1 MEHPIIEKN
10 LRLPMARIIYDLI
23 MADKVIDEKEVEKF
37 VNFFGKESSR
47 YLFQCAQEQ
56 TFADA
61 VKSLNGPGANPKDN
75 DVTRKINAD
84 KRLQRAETAS
94 NIVNEIASS
103 DGFCAPSEAILLLAI
118 EYYLKKNDSFYTK
131 YDIQS
136 FKLTDIFIGKR
147 FVLYTDT
154 SGSSKSC
161 EIEENYDLIV
171 NLLASIGFQFIY
183 IPKLV
188 EHYGMGEKK
197 KAKALEKFKTLAM
210 YIFPDI
216 PENKV
221 EMAYEKIMSMTTKS
235 FVKDYLN
242 CKLDFNI
249 DCPHPSLM
257 VMLGRSSVLGK
268 NVSEQR
274 IAYDTYANF
283 LKINIGNDNIVS
295 VIGDLVKDF
304 NSYVTLNF
312 FIDFNPKKDK
322 LLYHGFHKAF
332 FRLVALAKDNPQNYT
347 INISTT
353 RGAVYINDRKLDL
366 APGKTAIYLLIL
378 FRSFF
383 GDKKGLPM
391 NKVYSTLPKEEQVKL
406 QNQYQ
411 WACSLLCN
419 LENRKRS
426 PLYPNVQNRIS
437 EIRKSITATVGN
449 NIIGGIIQIAA
460 GDYIKTIVPPDK
472 VTIDGKSIKDYKD
485 WDDFI

>member
-1 MEHPIIEKN
+1 MVHPIIEKDS
-10 LRLPMARIIYDLI
+10 RLALARIIYDLI
-23 MADKVIDEKEVEKF
+23 MADKVIDDKEVEKF
-37 VNFFGKESSR
+37 VSLFGRENSR
-47 YLFQCAQEQ
+47 NLFQCAQEQ

-61 VKSLNGPGANPKDN
+61 VKSLKGPAVNPKDN
-75 DVTRKINAD
+75 DAVRKTNVN
-84 KRLQRAETAS
+84 KRFRRTETVS
-94 NIVNEIASS
+94 SIVNEIASS

-118 EYYLKKNDSFYTK
+118 EYYLKNNDSYYTK
-131 YDIQS
+131 YDLQS

-147 FVLYTDT
+147 FILYVDN
-154 SGSSKSC
+154 SGNSKSC
-161 EIEENYDLIV
+161 EIEDNYDLIV
-171 NLLASIGFQFIY
+171 NLLAGIGFQFIY

-188 EHYGMGEKK
+188 EHYGMGKK
-197 KAKALEKFKTLAM
+197 RKVEALEKFKTLATYM
-210 YIFPDI
+210 FPDI

-221 EMAYEKIMSMTTKS
+221 EIAYEKIMSMTTKS

-242 CKLDFNI
+242 DKLGFSI
-249 DCPHPSLM
+249 DYSHPSLM

-295 VIGDLVKDF
+295 VIGDLVKKF
-304 NSYVTLNF
+304 NSFVTLNF

-347 INISTT
+347 IDISTT
-353 RGAVYINDRKLDL
+353 RGAVYINDRKLEL

-391 NKVYSTLPKEEQVKL
+391 NKVYGTLSKEEQRRL

-411 WACSLLCN
+411 WTCSILSSS
-419 LENRKRS
+419 ENKKRS

-437 EIRKSITATVGN
+437 EIRKAITATVGN

-460 GDYIKTIVPPDK
+460 GDYIKTIVSPDR

-485 WDDFI
+485 RYDII

>member
-1 MEHPIIEKN
+1 MKGQIIDKD
-10 LRLPMARIIYDLI
+10 LRIAMARIIYDLI
-23 MADKVIDEKEVEKF
+23 MADKVIDEKEIEKF
-37 VNFFGKESSR
+37 ASLFGKDDCRE
-47 YLFQCAQEQ
+47 LFLSAQEK

-61 VKSLNGPGANPKDN
+61 VKSLKGPSGNLN
-75 DVTRKINAD
+75 DSDAVRRMNTSKRSRK
-84 KRLQRAETAS
+84 AETAM
-94 NIVNEIASS
+94 NIVNEMAQS

-118 EYYLKKNDSFYTK
+118 EYYLKKNDSYYTR
-131 YDIQS
+131 YDLQS

-147 FVLYTDT
+147 FVLYADD
-154 SGSSKSC
+154 SGNPQSC
-161 EIEENYDLIV
+161 EVEKNYDLIV

-188 EHYGMGEKK
+188 EHYGMGQKK
-197 KAKALEKFKTLAM
+197 KEDALEKFKTLAL

-221 EMAYEKIMSMTTKS
+221 EKAYERIMGMTTKS
-235 FVKDYLN
+235 FVNDYLN
-242 CKLDFNI
+242 EKLGFDI
-249 DCPHPSLM
+249 KSPHPSLM

-283 LKINIGNDNIVS
+283 LKINIGKEDIVR
-295 VIGDLVKDF
+295 VIGDFVKDF
-304 NSYVTLNF
+304 NSFVTFNF

-332 FRLVALAKDNPQNYT
+332 FRMVALAKDNPQNYT
-347 INISTT
+347 IDISTT

-391 NKVYSTLPKEEQVKL
+391 NKVYGTLSNEEQRRL

-411 WACSLLCN
+411 WTCSLLSSS
-419 LENRKRS
+419 ENKKRS

-437 EIRKSITATVGN
+437 EIRKAITATVGN
-449 NIIGGIIQIAA
+449 NIIGGIIQIAV
-460 GDYIKTIVPPDK
+460 GDYIKTIVTPDK
-472 VTIDGKSIKDYKD
+472 VTIDGKSIKDYED
-485 WDDFI
+485 WNDFI

>member
-1 MEHPIIEKN
+1 MDNLIIDKD
-10 LRLPMARIIYDLI
+10 LRISMARIIYDLI
-23 MADKVIDEKEVEKF
+23 MVDKVIDEKEIEKF
-37 VNFFGKESSR
+37 TSLFGKDNRRE
-47 YLFQCAQEQ
+47 LFQSAQEK

-61 VKSLNGPGANPKDN
+61 VKSLKGPGENPTDN
-75 DVTRKINAD
+75 DAVRRMNAS
-84 KRLQRAETAS
+84 KRSRNAETAM
-94 NIVNEIASS
+94 NIVNEMAQS

-118 EYYLKKNDSFYTK
+118 EYYLKKNDLYYTK
-131 YDIQS
+131 YDLQS

-147 FVLYTDT
+147 FLLYVDD
-154 SGSSKSC
+154 SVSSKSC
-161 EIEENYDLIV
+161 EIEKNYDLIV

-188 EHYGMGEKK
+188 EHYGMGEKR
-197 KAKALEKFKTLAM
+197 KAEALEKFITLAT

-221 EMAYEKIMSMTTKS
+221 EIAYEKIMSMTTKS

-242 CKLDFNI
+242 DKLGFNI
-249 DCPHPSLM
+249 DCSHPSLM

-268 NVSEQR
+268 NVLEQR
-274 IAYDTYANF
+274 IAYDTYVNF
-283 LKINIGNDNIVS
+283 LKINIGNDNIIS
-295 VIGDLVKDF
+295 VIGNLVKDF
-304 NSYVTLNF
+304 NSFVTLNF
-312 FIDFNPKKDK
+312 FIDFNPNKDK

-332 FRLVALAKDNPQNYT
+332 FRLVALAKDNPQNYA
-347 INISTT
+347 IDISTT
-353 RGAVYINDRKLDL
+353 RSAVYINGRKLLL

-391 NKVYSTLPKEEQVKL
+391 NKVYNTLPKEERLKL

-411 WACSLLCN
+411 WICSILSHSG
-419 LENRKRS
+419 NRERS

-437 EIRKSITATVGN
+437 EIRKAITATVGN
-449 NIIGGIIQIAA
+449 NIIGGIIQIAV
-460 GDYIKTIVPPDK
+460 GDYIKTIVSPDK
-472 VTIDGKSIKDYKD
+472 VTIDGKSIKDYED